1 MDSEKAK
8 DYILTHKKSV
18 GDMAEEEMVVSDID
32 AETAIE
38 IAESEMNEIANSQVK
53 DSNEAL
59 SQAKQELDSV
69 MSEVEE
75 LREFKKNV
83 LRSSVDRAESKPVEN
98 VASIEEL
105 KRQFVTA
112 YKKVRCLY
120 PESLHESNKCE
131 TCSFNC
137 GLKQFKSLMAIE

>member
-1 MDSEKAK
+1 MNSEKAK

-32 AETAIE
+32 AVAAIE
-38 IAESEMNEIANSQVK
+38 IAESEMNEVADSRVK
-53 DSNEAL
+53 NSNEAL
-59 SQAKQELDSV
+59 DKARQELDSI

-75 LREFKKNV
+75 LKEFKENV
-83 LRSSVDRAESKPVEN
+83 LKSSAGKTESI
-98 VASIEEL
+98 ASIEEL
-105 KRQFVTA
+105 KKQFIAA

-120 PESLHESNKCE
+120 PESLHDSNKCE

-137 GLKQFKSLMAIE
+137 GLRQFKSFVEVE